1 LSIERLQKILARGGY
16 ASRRA
21 AERIIAE
28 GRVRVN
34 GRVVTELGSKADPYK
49 DKVEV
54 NGERVVAEAAV
65 YIVLHKPRGVVT
77 TMSDPEG
84 RPSVA
89 EILAPIGT
97 RVYPVGRLDFATS
110 GVLLATND
118 GDFAEGM
125 MHPKK
130 AVPKT
135 YVVKVAGAMQP
146 KDLDR
151 WREGI
156 RLEDGVTL
164 PAKLKM
170 LRYEGDKTWF
180 ELTIREGRNQQI
192 RRMGEASGFP
202 VMRLA
207 RLSFAGITAEGL
219 RPGDWRYLAPDEL
232 VDLKKDYG
240 VPKRIVDAEMRP
252 TQRTRTRKAPMKTA
266 DAPATRG
273 RASDRGSSSED
284 SFRSRGQEG
293 NQRGGRP
300 SGPRS
305 RGGEPR
311 EAGSRGAAAGGERG
325 RRNQRTSAAGES
337 VGRGWPSERGPGP
350 RESTGRG
357 GSADRGQGPSE
368 SAGRGGP
375 SDRRRSRS
383 EPGRGERGAPSAEA
397 TGRGRSSG
405 PRSRSEESAPPSR
418 APHNRGRG
426 RGRSDR
432 SGPDAP
438 ASAGQSS
445 TDKPRYGGGA
455 PGRRGYDVGRDWGG
469 GAGRGATG
477 SDRVEPER
485 GGARRGSTSRG
496 GPASDAPRSDVGGR
510 GGQSRTTGSG
520 GGIGAGGG
528 DYRVKGRGGRSR

>member
-1 LSIERLQKILARGGY
+1 LSVERLQKILARGGY

-84 RPSVA
+84 RPSVR

-164 PAKLKM
+164 PAKLKL
-170 LRYEGDKTWF
+170 LRHEGDKTWF

-207 RLSFAGITAEGL
+207 RLSFAGVTAEGL
-219 RPGDWRYLAPDEL
+219 RPGAWRYLAPDEL
-232 VDLKKDYG
+232 VDLKKEYG
-240 VPKRIVDAEMRP
+240 VPRRIVDAEMRP
-252 TQRTRTRKAPMKTA
+252 TARTRPRKGPLKAAEPVAAHGRDRRATSGEA
-266 DAPATRG
+266 SERARAGGQPESGASSDA
-273 RASDRGSSSED
+273 
-284 SFRSRGQEG
+284 RSGAR
-293 NQRGGRP
+293 

-305 RGGEPR
+305 RTGE
-311 EAGSRGAAAGGERG
+311 SRSRAPSGESRS
-325 RRNQRTSAAGES
+325 RSAGES
-337 VGRGWPSERGPGP
+337 QGRDRAK
-350 RESTGRG
+350 RG
-357 GSADRGQGPSE
+357 GGQ
-368 SAGRGGP
+368 
-375 SDRRRSRS
+375 D
-383 EPGRGERGAPSAEA
+383 APS
-397 TGRGRSSG
+397 S
-405 PRSRSEESAPPSR
+405 
-418 APHNRGRG
+418 
-426 RGRSDR
+426 
-432 SGPDAP
+432 
-438 ASAGQSS
+438 
-445 TDKPRYGGGA
+445 DKPRYGGGA

-469 GAGRGATG
+469 GAGRGTTG
-477 SDRVEPER
+477 SDRSEPER

-496 GPASDAPRSDVGGR
+496 GGGEIPRGDVGGR
-510 GGQSRTTGSG
+510 GGHSRTTGSG
-520 GGIGAGGG
+520 GGIGAGAG
-528 DYRVKGRGGRSR
+528 DFRVKGRGGRSR